1 MEQVTPTRMELI
13 KKNGQIKL
21 AEQGRDLLREKMD
34 ALIREFFNIMGS
46 VSKSREELE
55 TAAIAAQRSLYV
67 AEAVDDL
74 VALKSA
80 SFATRRG
87 VSLEIRGK
95 NIMGVPVPLIER
107 KTVTKNVLER
117 GYSMIGTSGRID
129 EAAEQYEMELDL
141 IIGLAETET
150 SLRRLG
156 DEIQMNRRRVNALEQ
171 VLIPEL
177 KRQARYI
184 KISLEERE
192 REDLYRLKK
201 VKKILERRRK
211 ARRTNSQVLRSAS
224 RSANQLDDVRALLKR
239 F

>member
-1 MEQVTPTRMELI
+1 MELI
-13 KKNGQIKL
+13 KKNAQIKL

-34 ALIREFFNIMGS
+34 ALIQEFFQIMVS
-46 VSKSREELE
+46 VSKSREELDI
-55 TAAIAAQRSLYV
+55 AAVAAQRSLCV

-80 SFATRRG
+80 SFATKRT
-87 VSLEIRGK
+87 LTLDIRGK
-95 NIMGVPVPLIER
+95 NIMGVPVPLVER
-107 KTVTKNVLER
+107 KTVSKSVLER

-129 EAAEQYEMELDL
+129 EAAERYETELDL

-177 KRQARYI
+177 KRQAKYI
-184 KISLEERE
+184 KIAIEERE
-192 REDLYRLKK
+192 REDLFRLKK
-201 VKKILERRRK
+201 VKKLLERRK
-211 ARRTNSQVLRSAS
+211 AAKKKLSPAS
-224 RSANQLDDVRALLKR
+224 IGAV
-239 F
+239 